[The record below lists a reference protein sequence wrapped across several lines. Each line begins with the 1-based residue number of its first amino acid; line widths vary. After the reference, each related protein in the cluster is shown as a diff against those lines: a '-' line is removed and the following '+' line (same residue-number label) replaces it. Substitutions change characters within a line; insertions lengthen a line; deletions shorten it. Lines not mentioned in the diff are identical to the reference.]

1 MECDRKRVVITG
13 MGVIAPNGRN
23 KEEYW
28 NSLLRGVSG
37 IKRIKSFDTE
47 RYSTKIAGEV
57 QDFNPEEYID
67 KREARRM
74 DRFAQF
80 SVAAAKMA
88 FADAGLDMEKLKPEE
103 VAVIMGSG
111 IGGIATWEE
120 QHRIF
125 LEKGPNRV
133 SPFFIPMLISDMA
146 AAHIAIAFK
155 AMGANY
161 ATVSACA
168 SGANAIGEALRLIR
182 EERAKVVIAGGSE
195 ACLTPLALAGFCS
208 MRALSTRNDE
218 PEKASRPFD
227 AKRDGFVLSEG
238 AGVVIVEEMEF
249 AKKRGARIYA
259 ELLGYGLSCDAYHIT
274 APEPNGK
281 GAVLAME
288 FALKDAGISKEEVDY
303 INAHGTSTQ
312 LNDAAET
319 LAIKQVFGQR
329 AYEIPIS
336 STKSMIGHLLGA
348 AGAVEFIVCLL
359 SIRDNIIH
367 PTINYEYP
375 DPDCDLDY
383 VPNKA
388 REKKV
393 DVTMSNSFGFGGH
406 NVTLI
411 AKRFE

>member
-1 MECDRKRVVITG
+1 MPSKRAVITG
-13 MGVIAPNGRN
+13 L
-23 KEEYW
+23 
-28 NSLLRGVSG
+28 SLLTPLGIGVERNWRRLLEGESG
-37 IKRIKSFDTE
+37 ISHITFFDA
-47 RYSTKIAGEV
+47 SAFSSQIGGEV
-57 QDFNPEEYID
+57 RDFNPEEYID

-88 FADAGLDMEKLKPEE
+88 IADAGLDMEKLKPEE

-312 LNDAAET
+312 LNDATET

>member
-1 MECDRKRVVITG
+1 MPSKRAVITG
-13 MGVIAPNGRN
+13 L
-23 KEEYW
+23 
-28 NSLLRGVSG
+28 SLLTPLGIGVEKNWRRLLEGESG
-37 IKRIKSFDTE
+37 ISHITFFDA
-47 RYSTKIAGEV
+47 SAFSSQIGGEV
-57 QDFNPEEYID
+57 RDFNPEEYID

-88 FADAGLDMEKLKPEE
+88 IADAGLDMEKLKPEE

-312 LNDAAET
+312 LNDATET

>member
-1 MECDRKRVVITG
+1 MPSKRAVITG
-13 MGVIAPNGRN
+13 L
-23 KEEYW
+23 
-28 NSLLRGVSG
+28 SLLTPLGIGVEKNWRRLLEGESG
-37 IKRIKSFDTE
+37 ISHITFFDA
-47 RYSTKIAGEV
+47 SAFSSQIGGEV
-57 QDFNPEEYID
+57 RDFNPEEYID

-88 FADAGLDMEKLKPEE
+88 IADAGLDMEKLKPEE

-182 EERAKVVIAGGSE
+182 EQRAKVVIAGGSE

-312 LNDAAET
+312 LNDATET

>member
-1 MECDRKRVVITG
+1 MPSKRAVITG
-13 MGVIAPNGRN
+13 L
-23 KEEYW
+23 
-28 NSLLRGVSG
+28 SLLTPLGIEVEKNWRRLLEGESG
-37 IKRIKSFDTE
+37 ISHITFFDA
-47 RYSTKIAGEV
+47 SAFSSQIGGEV
-57 QDFNPEEYID
+57 RDFNPEEYID

-88 FADAGLDMEKLKPEE
+88 IADAGLDMEKLKPEE

-281 GAVLAME
+281 GAVLSME

-312 LNDAAET
+312 LNDATET

>member
-1 MECDRKRVVITG
+1 MPSKRAVITG
-13 MGVIAPNGRN
+13 L
-23 KEEYW
+23 
-28 NSLLRGVSG
+28 SLLTPLGIGVEKNWRRLLEGESG
-37 IKRIKSFDTE
+37 ISHITFFDA
-47 RYSTKIAGEV
+47 SAFSSQIGGEV
-57 QDFNPEEYID
+57 RDFNPEEYID

-80 SVAAAKMA
+80 SVAAARMA
-88 FADAGLDMEKLKPEE
+88 IADAGLDMEKLKPEE

-312 LNDAAET
+312 LNDATET

>member
-1 MECDRKRVVITG
+1 MPSKRAVITG
-13 MGVIAPNGRN
+13 LSLLTPLGIGVEKNWRR
-23 KEEYW
+23 
-28 NSLLRGVSG
+28 LLRGESG
-37 IKRIKSFDTE
+37 ISHITFFDA
-47 RYSTKIAGEV
+47 SAFSSQIGGEV
-57 QDFNPEEYID
+57 RDFNPEEYID

-88 FADAGLDMEKLKPEE
+88 LADAGLDMEKLKPEE

-125 LEKGPNRV
+125 LEKGPSRV

-218 PEKASRPFD
+218 PDKASRPFD

-288 FALKDAGISKEEVDY
+288 FALKDAGINKEEVDY

-312 LNDAAET
+312 LNDATET

-348 AGAVEFIVCLL
+348 AGAVEFIVSLL
-359 SIRDNIIH
+359 SIRDSIIH

-375 DPDCDLDY
+375 DPQCDLDY

-388 REKKV
+388 RETKV
-393 DVTMSNSFGFGGH
+393 DVIMSNSFGFGGH
-406 NVTLI
+406 NVTLV

>member
-1 MECDRKRVVITG
+1 MPSKRAVITG
-13 MGVIAPNGRN
+13 L
-23 KEEYW
+23 
-28 NSLLRGVSG
+28 SLLTPLGIGVEKNWRRLLEGESG
-37 IKRIKSFDTE
+37 ISHITFFDA
-47 RYSTKIAGEV
+47 SAFSSQIGGEV
-57 QDFNPEEYID
+57 RDFNPEEYID

-80 SVAAAKMA
+80 SVAAARMA
-88 FADAGLDMEKLKPEE
+88 IADAGLDMEKLKPEE

-312 LNDAAET
+312 LNDATET

-393 DVTMSNSFGFGGH
+393 DVAMSNSFGFGGH

>member
-1 MECDRKRVVITG
+1 MPSKRAVITG
-13 MGVIAPNGRN
+13 LSLLTPLGIGVEKNWRR
-23 KEEYW
+23 
-28 NSLLRGVSG
+28 LLRGESG
-37 IKRIKSFDTE
+37 ISHITFFDA
-47 RYSTKIAGEV
+47 SAFSSQIGGEV
-57 QDFNPEEYID
+57 RDFNPEEYID

-88 FADAGLDMEKLKPEE
+88 LADAGLDMEKLKPEE

-125 LEKGPNRV
+125 LEKGPSRV

-218 PEKASRPFD
+218 PDKASRPFD

-312 LNDAAET
+312 LNDATET

-348 AGAVEFIVCLL
+348 AGAVEFIVSLL
-359 SIRDNIIH
+359 SIRDSIIH

-375 DPDCDLDY
+375 DPQCDLDY

-388 REKKV
+388 RETKV
-393 DVTMSNSFGFGGH
+393 DVIMSNSFGFGGH
-406 NVTLI
+406 NVTLV

>member
-1 MECDRKRVVITG
+1 MPSKRAVITG
-13 MGVIAPNGRN
+13 L
-23 KEEYW
+23 
-28 NSLLRGVSG
+28 SLLTPLGIGVEKNWRRLLEGESG
-37 IKRIKSFDTE
+37 ISHITFFDA
-47 RYSTKIAGEV
+47 SAFSSQIGGEV
-57 QDFNPEEYID
+57 REFNPEEYID

-88 FADAGLDMEKLKPEE
+88 IADAGLDMEKLKPEE

-312 LNDAAET
+312 LNDATET

>member
-1 MECDRKRVVITG
+1 MPLKRAVITG
-13 MGVIAPNGRN
+13 L
-23 KEEYW
+23 
-28 NSLLRGVSG
+28 SLLTPLGIGIEKNWRRLLEGESG
-37 IKRIKSFDTE
+37 ISCITSFDASDFTS
-47 RYSTKIAGEV
+47 RIGGEV
-57 QDFNPEEYID
+57 RDFNPEEYID
-67 KREARRM
+67 KREVRKL

-88 FADAGLDMEKLKPEE
+88 FSDAGLEMEKLEPED

-111 IGGIATWEE
+111 IGGISTWEE

-133 SPFFIPMLISDMA
+133 SPFFIPMLIADMA
-146 AAHIAIAFK
+146 AANVAIAFK

-238 AGVVIVEEMEF
+238 AGVVIVEELEF

-281 GAVLAME
+281 GAVLSME
-288 FALKDAGISKEEVDY
+288 SALKDAGISKQDVDY
-303 INAHGTSTQ
+303 INAHGTSTP
-312 LNDAAET
+312 LNDATET
-319 LAIKQVFGQR
+319 LAIKKVFGER
-329 AYEIPIS
+329 AYKIPIS

-348 AGAVEFIVCLL
+348 AGAVEFIVSLL
-359 SIRDNIIH
+359 SIRDNVIH

-375 DPDCDLDY
+375 DPNCDLDY

-388 REKKV
+388 REMKV
-393 DVTMSNSFGFGGH
+393 NVIMSNSFGFGGH

-411 AKRFE
+411 ARRFE

>member
-1 MECDRKRVVITG
+1 MPSKRAVITG
-13 MGVIAPNGRN
+13 L
-23 KEEYW
+23 
-28 NSLLRGVSG
+28 SLLTPLGIGVEKNWRRLLEGESG
-37 IKRIKSFDTE
+37 ISHITSFDA
-47 RYSTKIAGEV
+47 SAFSSQIGGEV
-57 QDFNPEEYID
+57 RDFNPEEYID

-88 FADAGLDMEKLKPEE
+88 IADAGLDMEKLKPEE

-125 LEKGPNRV
+125 LEKGPSRV

-182 EERAKVVIAGGSE
+182 EQRAKVVIAGGSE

-312 LNDAAET
+312 LNDATET

>member
-1 MECDRKRVVITG
+1 MPSKRAVITG
-13 MGVIAPNGRN
+13 L
-23 KEEYW
+23 
-28 NSLLRGVSG
+28 SLLTPLGVGVDKNWRRLLKGESG
-37 IKRIKSFDTE
+37 ISQITFFDA
-47 RYSTKIAGEV
+47 SAFSSQIGGEV
-57 QDFNPEEYID
+57 RDFNPEEYID
-67 KREARRM
+67 KREVRRM

-88 FADAGLDMEKLKPEE
+88 LADAGLEMERLKPEE

-195 ACLTPLALAGFCS
+195 ACVTPLALAGFCS

-281 GAVLAME
+281 GAVLSME
-288 FALKDAGISKEEVDY
+288 FALKDAGISKEDVDY

-312 LNDAAET
+312 LNDATET
-319 LAIKQVFGQR
+319 LAIKKVFGQR

-348 AGAVEFIVCLL
+348 AGAVEFVVSLL

-388 REKKV
+388 RETKV
-393 DVTMSNSFGFGGH
+393 DVIMSNSFGFGGH
-406 NVTLI
+406 NVTLV